1 MYLPEDAAVRKFKR
15 AVQLAARMTYKGEP
29 LQGPLSIDIVAVY
42 QRPKSLCWKTKPM
55 PREWKSSMPDN
66 DNVEKAVWDALK
78 GITWKDDAQIADNRC
93 RKLIADGSESP
104 HLVVVIKP
112 IVETKNS
119 YEQQGT
125 LF

>member
-1 MYLPEDAAVRKFKR
+1 MIAFRVNMEPEPQPRHRVRLAKIKGKVVPLMYLPEDAAVRKFKR

-66 DNVEKAVWDALK
+66 DNVEKEIGRAHV
-78 GITWKDDAQIADNRC
+78 
-93 RKLIADGSESP
+93 
-104 HLVVVIKP
+104 
-112 IVETKNS
+112 
-119 YEQQGT
+119 
-125 LF
+125 